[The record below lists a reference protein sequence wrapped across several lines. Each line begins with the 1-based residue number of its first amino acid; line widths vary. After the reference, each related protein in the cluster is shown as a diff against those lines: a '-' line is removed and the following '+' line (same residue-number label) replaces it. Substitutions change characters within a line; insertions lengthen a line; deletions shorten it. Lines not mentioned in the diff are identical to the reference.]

1 MLTRLS
7 IENFRSIEK
16 CDLHLKPLT
25 FIVGKNNVGKSSLIL
40 PLVLL
45 RSWLKRAM
53 PPHSGHAAVTLGT
66 ELLGSHPAL
75 WNILGS
81 YSDMVHGGDRK
92 KAIRFEVR
100 FSNANNE
107 QEEMMNL
114 LNAVPWSENPESNKI
129 ARQSE
134 RNNQSSVSNN
144 EHYDAGGIG
153 YALAFSGHPMGDE
166 IPTGIIREQRFLD
179 GAGNSVFGLETDEI
193 QTGPG
198 SAQIHDRIFPEYI
211 KQYAHPDNWKLL
223 LFLRDFGSYPH
234 LAQLYYHF
242 ATCIHSSL
250 MNVFFIGEV
259 RDRIP
264 RLAPL
269 GEDPEEVGFN
279 GENTLSL
286 AAFRFGQRKHAKGHK
301 EFLRWMERLGA
312 GEVGL
317 AHGTMTAGVGE
328 SRKSVPGVFWEA
340 PGPGGVPLN
349 IASFGSG
356 IQLLAP
362 VVVQCFAAGP
372 GATIVIEEPEIHLHP
387 ENQRLMVDLF
397 HDAVKFGNQII
408 AATHS
413 EHFLY
418 RLQTLVA
425 NGDLKAEDIA
435 IIEVT
440 AGKNG
445 TEIETI
451 PIDSNGNLDHWPK
464 SFAET
469 GLKAHNEL
477 SKAQRKS
484 DG

>member
-1 MLTRLS
+1 MLTRLL

-45 RSWLKRAM
+45 RSWLNRAW
-53 PPHSGHAAVTLGT
+53 PPQSSNATVTLGT
-66 ELLGSHPAL
+66 ELIGSHPAL

-81 YSDMVHGGDRK
+81 YGDMVHGGDRK
-92 KAIRFEVR
+92 KSIRFELH
-100 FSNANNE
+100 FSFGPDQQKELAN
-107 QEEMMNL
+107 M
-114 LNAVPWSENPESNKI
+114 LNSIPWSEKIPSRKLELKTESAKI
-129 ARQSE
+129 QQIDE
-134 RNNQSSVSNN
+134 NDP
-144 EHYDAGGIG
+144 YDPNGLG

-166 IPTGIIREQRFLD
+166 FPTGTIREQRFLD
-179 GAGNSVFGLETDEI
+179 GEGRTIIGLETDKI
-193 QTGPG
+193 QTGPDT
-198 SAQIHDRIFPEYI
+198 SQHIDQLSPEYV
-211 KQYAHPDNWKLL
+211 KQYAHPDSWRLL
-223 LFLRDFGSYPH
+223 MFLRDFGSAPH
-234 LAQLYYHF
+234 LPQLLHHL
-242 ATCIHSSL
+242 AKTIHSSIH
-250 MNVFFIGEV
+250 NVHFIGEV

-279 GENTLSL
+279 GENTLNM
-286 AAFRFGQRKHAKGHK
+286 AAFRFGQRKYAKGHK

-317 AHGTMTAGVGE
+317 AHGTMTAGIGE
-328 SRKSVPGVFWEA
+328 SRRSVPGVFWEA

-413 EHFLY
+413 EHFLD

-425 NGDLKAEDIA
+425 NGDLKPEDIA

-451 PIDSNGNLDHWPK
+451 PIDSNGNLDHWPR

>member
-1 MLTRLS
+1 MLTRLT

-16 CDLHLKPLT
+16 CDLTLKPLT
-25 FIVGKNNVGKSSLIL
+25 FIVGRNNVGKSSLVL

-45 RSWLKRAM
+45 RSWLKNAW
-53 PPHSGHAAVTLGT
+53 PPLSNNATVTLGT
-66 ELLGSHPAL
+66 ELHNSHPAL
-75 WNILGS
+75 WTILGN
-81 YSDMVHGGDRK
+81 YGDMVHGGDRK
-92 KAIRFEVR
+92 KLIRFEVY
-100 FSNANNE
+100 FSLGPTEQNE
-107 QEEMMNL
+107 LANL
-114 LNAVPWSENPESNKI
+114 LGSVPWSDGSETNRNDK
-129 ARQSE
+129 QSE
-134 RNNQSSVSNN
+134 KIIPIIHDLQFNAS
-144 EHYDAGGIG
+144 GLG
-153 YALAFSGHPMGDE
+153 YALAFNGHPMGDE
-166 IPTGIIREQRFLD
+166 FPTGTIREQRFLD
-179 GAGNSVFGLETDEI
+179 GAGNTIVGLVTDKI
-193 QTGPG
+193 QTGPDV
-198 SAQIHDRIFPEYI
+198 SQHIDRLSPEYV
-211 KQYAHPDNWKLL
+211 KQYAHPDSWRLL
-223 LFLRDFGSYPH
+223 MFLRDFGSAPH
-234 LAQLYYHF
+234 LPQLVHHC
-242 ATCIHSSL
+242 AKTIHSSI
-250 MNVFFIGEV
+250 MTVHFIGEV

-264 RLAPL
+264 RLSPL

-279 GENTLSL
+279 GENALSL

-312 GEVGL
+312 GEIGL

-328 SRKSVPGVFWEA
+328 NRRSVPGVFWEA

-413 EHFLY
+413 EHFIY

-425 NGDLKAEDIA
+425 NGDLKPEDIA

-445 TEIETI
+445 TEIEPI
-451 PIDSNGNLDHWPK
+451 PMDSNGNLDHWPR